1 VIFSARRW
9 PALLSAIA
17 LAIGLNEPALAQ
29 GTLAEPQAKAAFV
42 LNFARYIEW
51 PERAFASRESP
62 LLICLLGHDSIGGA
76 LTALQ
81 DRQVQGRLVAVR
93 LLNGVDET
101 RPCQVLYIGAS
112 EARRLTLVLR
122 ALAGQAVLTVSDADG
137 FIDVGGAIGIVQG
150 DGRLQFE
157 VNRDSLEQAQL
168 RASSNLLKL
177 ARNLA
182 NLKGKN

>member
-1 VIFSARRW
+1 MISARCW
-9 PALLSAIA
+9 SALLWAIA
-17 LAIGLNEPALAQ
+17 LAIGLDEPALAQ

-51 PERAFASRESP
+51 PERTFTSRASP
-62 LLICLLGHDSIGGA
+62 LLICLLGRDSIGGA
-76 LTALQ
+76 LMALQ
-81 DRQVQGRLVAVR
+81 NRQVQGRPVAVR
-93 LLNGVDET
+93 LLNGIDET
-101 RPCQVLYIGAS
+101 GPCQVLYIGAS

-122 ALAGQAVLTVSDADG
+122 ALAGQAVLTVSDTDG

-168 RASSNLLKL
+168 RASSHLLKL

-182 NLKGKN
+182 NQKGKN